1 MSIQVETV
9 IFLRL
14 DKFVHISSSS
24 EIMAVTLQQIA
35 DLAGV
40 SRRTVDRALNNKGRV
55 KIEVAE
61 KIKKIAKELNYQ
73 PSRAGRAL
81 VIAKRNLK
89 IGVILQSA
97 NTPFMKDVLRGL
109 SVAQMEAESLG
120 VAVEIYKIN
129 NVNTLEVANIME
141 QMHHNG
147 VNGVALT
154 PSDDIYLMQLIDK
167 FVHEYNI
174 PVVTF
179 NTDLKDSP
187 RLCFIGQDT
196 IKAGQTAAGLI
207 SAIMNRKGKV
217 YIFSGY
223 RENPSLINRINGFNK
238 ELVTSYPDIDVL
250 GIKYYYDDDQVAE
263 VLMDEVLKQCPDVS
277 GVYVTGSAV
286 GICRAVEKAQKI
298 QQVKIIANDLIDEN
312 IYWLKKDVVD
322 FLIGQDGYMQGYK
335 AIMVLFKK
343 LLDGTEPENECLYT
357 EIVIKNKYNV

>member
-1 MSIQVETV
+1 
-9 IFLRL
+9 
-14 DKFVHISSSS
+14 
-24 EIMAVTLQQIA
+24 MAITLQQIA
-35 DLAGV
+35 ELAGV

-55 KIEVAE
+55 KAEVAE
-61 KIKKIAKELNYQ
+61 KIKKIAKDLNYQ

-97 NTPFMKDVLRGL
+97 NTPFMKDVLKGL
-109 SVAQMEAESLG
+109 SVAQIEAESLG

-129 NVNTLEVANIME
+129 NVNTLEVANVME
-141 QMHHNG
+141 LMRQDG
-147 VNGVALT
+147 VNGLALT
-154 PSDDIYLMQLIDK
+154 PSNDIYLMQLIDK
-167 FVHEYNI
+167 FVFEYNI

-179 NTDLKDSP
+179 NTDLESSP

-207 SAIMNRKGKV
+207 AAVLNRTGKV
-217 YIFSGY
+217 YVFSGY
-223 RENPSLINRINGFNK
+223 KENPSLINRINSFNK
-238 ELVTSYPDIDVL
+238 ELVATYPDIEVL

-263 VLMDEVLKQCPDVS
+263 VLMGEVLKQCPDIS

-286 GICRAVEKAQKI
+286 GICRAVEKAKKTQQIKI
-298 QQVKIIANDLIDEN
+298 VANDLIDEN

-343 LLDGTEPENECLYT
+343 LLDGTNPENEYLYT
-357 EIVIKNKYNV
+357 EIVIKNKYNI